1 VRIGW
6 LGLGRLGL
14 PCALVL
20 ADRGHDVVGLD
31 IADGVMDQLQFAD
44 ADPLRLPYL
53 EPGAEAL
60 LKKAIAGEISF
71 QAAGGLQDLVDRSDV
86 LFIAV
91 QTPHA
96 PEYDGTVPVP
106 AETRDFEYGYL
117 VQAVREVA
125 RAADTLD
132 RDLVLVIVSTVLPG
146 TTDRLIRPLLSRR
159 ISLVYSPQFIAMG
172 TTIHDFAN
180 PEFLLLGSDDHT
192 AAALVAQVFQ
202 KVHTATPMVCSITDA
217 EMAKVAYNTFI
228 SMKIVWANHLGAL
241 CDATGADADA
251 VVDVLERASV
261 RVTSAAY
268 LRPGMGDGGAC
279 HPRDLIALADLERRA
294 GLDVS
299 LFHGLALTRDEQS
312 LALARLIKH
321 WSDQTGLP
329 VALLGLTYKPGVP
342 LTDGSPAQLLRHH
355 LEVVLGLETEVHD
368 PYTRRALA
376 LKLTHPKVFVI
387 STNHLEFRGQEF
399 PRGSVVIDPWG
410 DVRIAPDAGVTLV
423 RPGRR

>member
-1 VRIGW
+1 MNIGW

-31 IADGVMDQLQFAD
+31 AVEAVNKAVDTCDLD
-44 ADPLRLPYL
+44 SLPYV
-53 EPGAEAL
+53 EPGVPDLLAKADSGSTVFRVAFSLREVVGHAE
-60 LKKAIAGEISF
+60 
-71 QAAGGLQDLVDRSDV
+71 V
-86 LFIAV
+86 LFVAV

-96 PEYDGTVPVP
+96 PEYDGTIPMP
-106 AETRDFEYGYL
+106 EQTRDFEYGYL
-117 VQAVREVA
+117 VQAVREVVQT
-125 RAADTLD
+125 ADALD
-132 RDLVLVIVSTVLPG
+132 RDLTLVIVSTVLPG

-159 ISLVYSPQFIAMG
+159 IRLVYSPQFIAMG
-172 TTIHDFAN
+172 TTLHDFAN

-192 AAALVAQVFQ
+192 AAARVAEVFQ
-202 KVHTATPMVCSITDA
+202 VVHAAPPMVCSIADA

-228 SMKIVWANHLGAL
+228 SLKIVWANHLAAL

-251 VVDVLERASV
+251 VVDVLSRATR
-261 RVTSAAY
+261 RVISPAY

-294 GLDVS
+294 GLEVI
-299 LFHGLALTRDEQS
+299 LFHALALTRDEQS
-312 LALARLIKH
+312 LALAQLVQC
-321 WSDQTGLP
+321 WVDQTGLP
-329 VALLGLTYKPGVP
+329 VVLLGLAYKPGVP

-355 LEVVLGLETEVHD
+355 LEVALGLEVDAHD
-368 PYTRRALA
+368 PHVHGQWH
-376 LKLTHPKVFVI
+376 KLDKLRPSVFVI
-387 STNHLEFRGQEF
+387 STNHPEFWGLTF

-410 DVRIAPDAGVTLV
+410 DTKLPPDSGVTLV